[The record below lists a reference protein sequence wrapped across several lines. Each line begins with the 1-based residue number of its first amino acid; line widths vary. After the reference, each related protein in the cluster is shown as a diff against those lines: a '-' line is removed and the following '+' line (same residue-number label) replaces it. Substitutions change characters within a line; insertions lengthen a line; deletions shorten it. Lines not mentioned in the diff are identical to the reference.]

1 MTEPIEGLHNFRDTG
16 GTPLASG
23 GVTRP
28 GVLFR
33 SDALNALTDAGVAAL
48 DASPIGTVVDF
59 RTPEERAAA
68 PDRLPTRT
76 IETVE
81 LSILE
86 GAMAQLA
93 KEMLSP
99 GSAPTADQLADA
111 AAKIPTLDQLYIGML
126 QHGADAFATVA
137 RLVAGSDAKDDEPSA
152 VLVHCTAGK
161 DRTGV
166 ATALLL
172 DAAGAER
179 AAVVADYA
187 SSEQNLAGDWA
198 DGMLRMVAS
207 FGIPLTPALETLV
220 VRTPPEAISAALA
233 WVDATHGS
241 SADYLRSGGLTEHG
255 LETLRTRLAG

>member
-1 MTEPIEGLHNFRDTG
+1 MSVTIEGLHNFRDTG
-16 GTPLASG
+16 GIALAEG
-23 GVTRP
+23 GVTRS

-33 SDALNALTDAGVAAL
+33 SDALGALTDAGLRAL
-48 DASPIGTVVDF
+48 GETPIGVVVDF

-68 PDRLPTRT
+68 PDRLPARAM
-76 IETVE
+76 ETVE

-86 GAMAQLA
+86 GAMAQMA
-93 KEMLSP
+93 KEAF
-99 GSAPTADQLADA
+99 SAPAPPTPAQLADM
-111 AAKIPTLDQLYIGML
+111 AAKIPTLEQLYIGML
-126 QHGADAFATVA
+126 QHGADAFAAVA
-137 RLVAGSDAKDDEPSA
+137 RLVSAGTDDRPSA

-161 DRTGV
+161 DRTSV

-172 DAAGAER
+172 DAVGADR
-179 AAVVADYA
+179 DAVVADYA

-220 VRTPPEAISAALA
+220 VATPPDAIRAALD

-241 SADYLRSGGLTEHG
+241 AAGYLRSGGMTEP
-255 LETLRTRLAG
+255 EFAALRTRLTG